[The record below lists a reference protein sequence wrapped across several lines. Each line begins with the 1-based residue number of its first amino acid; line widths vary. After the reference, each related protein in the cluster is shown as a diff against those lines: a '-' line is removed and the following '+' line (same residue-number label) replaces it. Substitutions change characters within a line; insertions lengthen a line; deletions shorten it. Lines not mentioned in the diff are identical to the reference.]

1 MKKIKIVG
9 VLLAALFSVNFVHA
23 QEILTL
29 NQALKYALENK
40 AEAKKSTLDLENAQ
54 YKIDEVRGGALPQ
67 ISGQGSLTY
76 NPMIQENAITMT
88 QADGTSSLMFMKFGQ
103 PWQANSTLNVSQQ
116 LFNQSLFTGLKAAK
130 TTKEF
135 YIINKSLSDEQLIEK
150 VANAYYDVF
159 QTQLQLQTV
168 DNNLNST
175 TKTRDVISG
184 LVQAGLGKKI
194 DLDRT
199 SVAVNNLKAN
209 RQILINALELKENA
223 LKFAIGMPMQQEVKL
238 PNETF
243 EISLST
249 ADLAAADLASR
260 TEVRLLEKQNQLL
273 ELNRNAMKAEFY
285 PKLSFSGNIG
295 YMGIGEKIPFFGN
308 ATSKSGFSALGLN
321 LSIPIFTGGTTK
333 AKINQATIQLK
344 QAQVDLEDTKL
355 ALSLSNENA
364 KSQITNSLLTI
375 NSNRENVQL
384 AKEVLDNTQNNY
396 KNGLATL
403 TDLLDAENAYAD
415 AQNNLSTSL
424 LNYKVAEVQ
433 LIKAKGELN
442 TLLNSK

>member
-67 ISGQGSLTY
+67 ISGSASLKY
-76 NPMIQENAITMT
+76 NVLIPGMALEAGGVT
-88 QADGTSSLMFMKFGQ
+88 QIIKMGQ
-103 PWQANSTLNVSQQ
+103 PWNSNAMLSVNQQ

-159 QTQLQLQTV
+159 QTQLQLETV

-175 TKTRDVISG
+175 TKTRDVIAG

-223 LKFAIGMPMQQEVKL
+223 LKFAIGMPMDQEVKL

-243 EISLST
+243 EINLST
-249 ADLAAADLASR
+249 ADLVAADLASR
-260 TEVRLLEKQNQLL
+260 TEILLLEKQNQLL
-273 ELNRNAMKAEFY
+273 ELNRNAMKAAYY
-285 PKLSFSGNIG
+285 PNLSFGGDIG
-295 YMGIGEKIPFFGN
+295 YTGFGKN
-308 ATSKSGFSALGLN
+308 FPLGGRNFNWNSTSGLGLN